1 MWQKTY
7 PTVAD
12 IGIAN
17 FDTLAQWHEHL
28 PAAQTDVER
37 TVRRRLS
44 ARLEVLA
51 REQAPEVMGKLD
63 SIHEAFRKLGIPLP
77 NDGKLFG

>member
-1 MWQKTY
+1 MWQTTY

-12 IGIAN
+12 IGISS
-17 FDTLAQWHEHL
+17 FDTLAQWHECL
-28 PAAQTDVER
+28 PAPQTDVER

-44 ARLEVLA
+44 ARMEHLA
-51 REQAPEVMGKLD
+51 REQAPEVMGKLHK
-63 SIHEAFRKLGIPLP
+63 IYAGFRKVGIPIP